1 MKYTAKFVGLMVCLV
16 FYATLCQGQDI
27 NYSHKIEVEKIVFQ
41 WQIDDKQIHIQLSAP
56 TTGWV
61 GIGFNPSDGMKDANI
76 VLGYVKNG
84 KVKVS
89 DEFGTEVKQHKKDT
103 RLGGTQNVTNIK
115 GSEKDGVT
123 TISFTMPLDS
133 GDAKDQILAVD
144 KDTYVL
150 LAHSSGRDSFNTRH
164 KVNVELKVN
173 LKTGKYSQ

>member
-1 MKYTAKFVGLMVCLV
+1 MICFAF
-16 FYATLCQGQDI
+16 FATLSQGQDI

-41 WQIDDKQIHIQLSAP
+41 WQIDGKSIHIQLSAP

-76 VLGYVKNG
+76 VLGYVKKG

-89 DEFGTEVKQHKKDT
+89 DEFGTQRKQHKKDT
-103 RLGGTQNVTNIK
+103 RLGGAKNITDIN
-115 GSEKDGVT
+115 GTEKNGVT

-133 GDAKDQILAVD
+133 GDAKDQPLAID

-150 LAHSSGRDSFNTRH
+150 LAHGSGRDSFNSRH
-164 KVNVELKVN
+164 KVNAELNVN
-173 LKTGKYSQ
+173 LKTGKYSQQ